1 LSKRERELKDLKD
14 QFREDFPVG
23 PLIGKC
29 CTVDQVQ
36 FDSNVVNILTKN
48 NFLVS
53 YVET

>member
-1 LSKRERELKDLKD
+1 LRDLKD

-29 CTVDQVQ
+29 CTMEQVNSMLMLSI
-36 FDSNVVNILTKN
+36 FSPKNI
-48 NFLVS
+48 FLVS